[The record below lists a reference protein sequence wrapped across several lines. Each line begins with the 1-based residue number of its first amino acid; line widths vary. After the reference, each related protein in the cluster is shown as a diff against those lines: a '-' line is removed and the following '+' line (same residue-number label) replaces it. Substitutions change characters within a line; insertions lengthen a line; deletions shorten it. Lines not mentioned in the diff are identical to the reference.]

1 VAAATTTRARAAD
14 TSDTAA
20 DWSAGTDGGAAVGVG
35 GVDDGGGAAVAAAAD
50 GVGGAGG
57 ADRTGGAPGCRTRCR
72 PSRTLRAGATNSAAA
87 GPSAAA
93 SRSPVGPGSTW
104 PATGTGTSRSN
115 WSSPAPVALVWRFS
129 PETAQRSLRVRR
141 HEYIVRDAYYYYYY
155 YYYIIDAWALCTLV

>member
-1 VAAATTTRARAAD
+1 MAVATTSCARAAG

-35 GVDDGGGAAVAAAAD
+35 GVGDGGGAAVAAD

-57 ADRTGGAPGCRTRCR
+57 AGRTGGAPGCRTRCR
-72 PSRTLRAGATNSAAA
+72 PSRTLRAGATNSAAT

-104 PATGTGTSRSN
+104 PATGTDTARSN

-129 PETAQRSLRVRR
+129 PETAQRSLRVSR
-141 HEYIVRDAYYYYYY
+141 HAYTERGAYYYYYK
-155 YYYIIDAWALCTLV
+155 IDA

>member
-1 VAAATTTRARAAD
+1 MAVATTTCARAAD

-20 DWSAGTDGGAAVGVG
+20 DWSAGTDDGAAVGVG
-35 GVDDGGGAAVAAAAD
+35 GDGGGGAVAAAAAD
-50 GVGGAGG
+50 GVDGAGG

-72 PSRTLRAGATNSAAA
+72 PSRTLRAGATNSAAT

-104 PATGTGTSRSN
+104 PATGKDTSRSN
-115 WSSPAPVALVWRFS
+115 WSLPVPVALVWRFS

-141 HEYIVRDAYYYYYY
+141 HAYIKRDAYYYYYY
-155 YYYIIDAWALCTLV
+155 TIDTWTL

>member
-1 VAAATTTRARAAD
+1 VAVATTACARAAD

-20 DWSAGTDGGAAVGVG
+20 DWPAGTDGGAAVGVG
-35 GVDDGGGAAVAAAAD
+35 GVGDGGGGGAAVAAAAD

-57 ADRTGGAPGCRTRCR
+57 AGRTGGAPGCRTRCR
-72 PSRTLRAGATNSAAA
+72 PSRTLRAGATSSAAT

-104 PATGTGTSRSN
+104 PATGTDTSRSN

-129 PETAQRSLRVRR
+129 PGTV
-141 HEYIVRDAYYYYYY
+141 
-155 YYYIIDAWALCTLV
+155 